1 MGQNGPKFEHFCDF
15 LADPDSRS
23 FSRFGAMIMQVAVR
37 CLSACACA
45 SCVMVTVCVCV
56 YARESFGRT
65 YISVEEDVVNADN
78 AKHVEHQEYCPRE
91 AVQLQDHEDKRQAGR
106 VVVSVAVVISMQANT
121 SYSMINRQHDAENS
135 PTIRTIA
142 GQDTLY
148 MTS

>member
-1 MGQNGPKFEHFCDF
+1 
-15 LADPDSRS
+15 
-23 FSRFGAMIMQVAVR
+23 
-37 CLSACACA
+37 
-45 SCVMVTVCVCV
+45 MVTVCV
-56 YARESFGRT
+56 YARESIGRT

-121 SYSMINRQHDAENS
+121 SCSMINRQHDAENS

-142 GQDTLY
+142 GQDTPY